1 MILQVQREAGLE
13 EDEGGFVLFID
24 NWTFQCLED
33 VLTLEELVQFVR
45 ELVVLGDDKK
55 KKREV
60 KQPKRISLTPC
71 MGQSSAR
78 SSISNSAG
86 TTSGDQPHILSV

>member
-1 MILQVQREAGLE
+1 MQREAGLE
-13 EDEGGFVLFID
+13 EDEGWFVVFIV
-24 NWTFQCLED
+24 NWIFICLED
-33 VLTLEELVQFVR
+33 VLTLDELVQFVR

-78 SSISNSAG
+78 SSFSISAG
-86 TTSGDQPHILSV
+86 TTSGDHPHILSG

>member
-1 MILQVQREAGLE
+1 MQREAGLE
-13 EDEGGFVLFID
+13 EDVGWFVVFID
-24 NWTFQCLED
+24 NWTFICLED
-33 VLTLEELVQFVR
+33 VLTLDELVQFVR

-55 KKREV
+55 KKKEV

-86 TTSGDQPHILSV
+86 TTSGDHPHILSG

>member
-1 MILQVQREAGLE
+1 VTLQVEREAGLE
-13 EDEGGFVLFID
+13 EEEGGFVVVSND
-24 NWTFQCLED
+24 CTFQCLED
-33 VLTLEELVQFVR
+33 VLTLDELVQFVR

-86 TTSGDQPHILSV
+86 TTSGDHPHILSG